1 MAKWP
6 ISGGDGMSQ
15 DERRA
20 YWESEHADHDYE
32 GVFSISQDEGVIGP
46 CIDAITRRGCR
57 RVIVAG
63 CGSNVALQQAIA
75 ERVPQVESVT
85 GVDFPRVVEVA
96 ARRTDDPRIGYV
108 GADIAVD
115 GCGVSGDCVITINS
129 VLSDLDQ
136 ENRALLR
143 RFREALPEGGLLAGF
158 FATIFTPLE
167 FGYLQPDRRM
177 LDQVNLEE
185 CRFAEEQQGITQIF
199 YTPLRLRA
207 VLREAGF
214 GLTRMEVVF
223 FDSPELAH
231 HARTYYRLGDDPD
244 VMAWELFVEAVAQ

>member
-20 YWESEHADHDYE
+20 YWEGEHAEHDYE

-46 CIDAITRRGCR
+46 CVDAITRRGCR

-63 CGSNVALQQAIA
+63 CGSSVSLEQAIA
-75 ERVPQVESVT
+75 ERVPQLESVT
-85 GVDFPRVVEVA
+85 GVDFPGVVEVA
-96 ARRTDDPRIGYV
+96 ARRTDDPRITYV
-108 GADIAVD
+108 GADIGVD
-115 GCGVSGDCVITINS
+115 GLGVSGDCIITVNS
-129 VLSDLDQ
+129 VLSDLDS

-143 RFREALPEGGLLAGF
+143 RFREALPTGGLLAGF
-158 FATIFTPLE
+158 FPTILTPLE

-177 LDQVNLEE
+177 LDRVNMEE
-185 CRFAEEQQGITQIF
+185 CRFTEDKQGVTQIF

-214 GLTRMEVVF
+214 VLTRMEVVF
-223 FDSPELAH
+223 FDSPELAD
-231 HARTYYRLGDDPD
+231 HARDYYGLGDDPD

>member
-6 ISGGDGMSQ
+6 VNGGDGMSQ
-15 DERRA
+15 DQRRA

-46 CIDAITRRGCR
+46 CVDAITRAGCH

-75 ERVPQVESVT
+75 ERVPQLESVT
-85 GVDFPRVVEVA
+85 GVDFPGVVEVA

-115 GCGVSGDCVITINS
+115 GCGVSGDCVVTINS
-129 VLSDLDQ
+129 VLSDVDD

-143 RFREALPEGGLLAGF
+143 RFREALPAGGLLAGF
-158 FATIFTPLE
+158 FPTIFTPVEL
-167 FGYLQPDRRM
+167 GYLQPDRRM

-185 CRFAEEQQGITQIF
+185 CRFSEEKQGLTQIF
-199 YTPLRLRA
+199 YSPLRLRA

-214 GLTRMEVVF
+214 RLERMEVVF
-223 FDSPELAH
+223 FDSPELAD
-231 HARTYYRLGDDPD
+231 HARDYYRLGDDPD
-244 VMAWELFVEAVAQ
+244 VLAWELFVEAVAQ

>member
-1 MAKWP
+1 MVKWP

-32 GVFSISQDEGVIGP
+32 GVFSISQDEGVIRP
-46 CIDAITRRGCR
+46 CVDAITGRGCR

-75 ERVPQVESVT
+75 ERVPQLESVT
-85 GVDFPRVVEVA
+85 GVDFPGVVEVA

-108 GADIAVD
+108 GADIAED
-115 GCGVSGDCVITINS
+115 GCGVSGDCVITVNS
-129 VLSDLDQ
+129 VLSDLDD

-143 RFREALPEGGLLAGF
+143 RFREALPAGGLLAGF
-158 FATIFTPLE
+158 FPTIFTPLE
-167 FGYLQPDRRM
+167 LGYLQPDRRM
-177 LDQVNLEE
+177 LAQVNLEE
-185 CRFAEEQQGITQIF
+185 CRFAEEKQGVTQIF
-199 YTPLRLRA
+199 YSPLRLRA

-214 GLTRMEVVF
+214 ELQRMEVVF
-223 FDSPELAH
+223 FDSPELAD
-231 HARTYYRLGDDPD
+231 HARTYYGLGDDSD